1 MGNDLEVH
9 KYNVQEIRNYVRES
23 LGSNLFK
30 VELSDAQIDNALTDT
45 LLEYGKRQPVY
56 YSRIIDIAVECRAY
70 PITHETGYG
79 IFDVQFITDD
89 IRPAAVFYMGLLG
102 DQVPLN
108 SVMLAE
114 YDSFLRYR
122 KTMMRATSVAPQWD
136 WDEDTSTLYVYA
148 PVYNLK
154 ACYFWMTPR
163 NLSQVRL
170 EHQDWVRS
178 MCLSRSKLTL
188 GKTRSKF
195 SGVLPGP
202 AQSLQLNGAAL
213 EAEAREE
220 IRELSEFLFS
230 LQGDIP
236 ALLR

>member
-1 MGNDLEVH
+1 VSNDLTVH
-9 KYNVQEIRNYVRES
+9 KYNVEELRDYVRES
-23 LGSNLFK
+23 LGATLFK
-30 VELSDAQIDNALTDT
+30 VELSDAEINNAITDT

-89 IRPAAVFYMGLLG
+89 VRPAAVFYMGLLG

-154 ACYFWMTPR
+154 ARYYGWPP
-163 NLSQVRL
+163 
-170 EHQDWVRS
+170 
-178 MCLSRSKLTL
+178 
-188 GKTRSKF
+188 F
-195 SGVLPGP
+195 SSHCG
-202 AQSLQLNGAAL
+202 
-213 EAEAREE
+213 
-220 IRELSEFLFS
+220 
-230 LQGDIP
+230 
-236 ALLR
+236 

>member
-1 MGNDLEVH
+1 MNDLTPH
-9 KYNVQEIRNYVRES
+9 KFNVEEIRSYVRES

-30 VELSDAQIDNALTDT
+30 VELSDAQISDAITDT
-45 LLEYGKRQPVY
+45 LLEYGKRQPLY
-56 YSRIIDIAVECRAY
+56 NSRIIDIAVECRAY
-70 PITHETGYG
+70 PITHDTGYG
-79 IFDVQFITDD
+79 VFDVQFITDD

-114 YDSFLRYR
+114 YDAFLRYR
-122 KTMMRATSVAPQWD
+122 KTMMRATSVSPQWD
-136 WDEDTSTLYVYA
+136 WDEETCTLYIYA

-154 ACYFWMTPR
+154 ACYFWMSPR
-163 NLSQVRL
+163 SLSQVRL
-170 EHQDWVRS
+170 EHQDWLRTMS
-178 MCLSRSKLTL
+178 LARSKLIL
-188 GKTRSKF
+188 GKVRSKF

-220 IRELSEFLFS
+220 IKELSEFLFS
-230 LQGDIP
+230 LQGDVP
-236 ALLR
+236 ALIR

>member
-1 MGNDLEVH
+1 VSNDLTVH
-9 KYNVQEIRNYVRES
+9 KYNVEELRDYVRES
-23 LGSNLFK
+23 LGATLFK
-30 VELSDAQIDNALTDT
+30 VELSDAEINNAITDT
-45 LLEYGKRQPVY
+45 LLEYGKRQPIY

-102 DQVPLN
+102 DQIPLN

-114 YDSFLRYR
+114 YDQFLRYR
-122 KTMMRATSVAPQWD
+122 KTMMRATSVSPQWD

-154 ACYFWMTPR
+154 ACYFWMSPR
-163 NLSQVRL
+163 ALSQVRL
-170 EHQDWVRS
+170 EHQDWLRA
-178 MCLSRSKLTL
+178 MALARAKLVL
-188 GKTRSKF
+188 GKVRSKF

-220 IRELSEFLFS
+220 IKELSEFLFS

-236 ALLR
+236 PLLR

>member
-1 MGNDLEVH
+1 M
-9 KYNVQEIRNYVRES
+9 
-23 LGSNLFK
+23 
-30 VELSDAQIDNALTDT
+30 DAVTDT
-45 LLEYGKRQPVY
+45 LLEYGKRQPFY

-70 PITHETGYG
+70 PITHDTGYG
-79 IFDVQFITDD
+79 VFDCQFITDD

-114 YDSFLRYR
+114 YDAFLRYR
-122 KTMMRATSVAPQWD
+122 KTMMRATSVSPQWD

-154 ACYFWMTPR
+154 ACYYWMSPR
-163 NLSQVRL
+163 SLSQVRL
-170 EHQDWVRS
+170 EHQDWIRNMV
-178 MCLSRSKLTL
+178 LSRSKLIL
-188 GKTRSKF
+188 GKMRSKF

-202 AQSLQLNGAAL
+202 AQGLQLNGAAL

-220 IRELSEFLFS
+220 IKELSEFLFS
-230 LQGDIP
+230 LQGDVP
-236 ALLR
+236 ALFR